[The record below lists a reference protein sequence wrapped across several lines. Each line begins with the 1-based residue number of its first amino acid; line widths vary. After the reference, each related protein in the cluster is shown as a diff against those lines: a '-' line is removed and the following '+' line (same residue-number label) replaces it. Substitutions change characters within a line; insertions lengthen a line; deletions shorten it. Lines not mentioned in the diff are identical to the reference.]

1 MSNYRWGIIGPGKIA
16 KKFADT
22 INYVEGATLHAVAS
36 RDLDKAKTFAE
47 THGAKKFYGS
57 YEELASDPEIDA
69 VYIATPH
76 PFHCKQTI
84 LCLDHKKAV
93 LCEKPMA
100 LSEKEV
106 REMQEAAKRNNCFL
120 MEAMWSRFLPAT
132 LKVEELV
139 NKGKI
144 GTIKYVRADFGFSA
158 PLDLDGRLYNMNLGG
173 GSLLDIGV
181 YNLFLCQFLL
191 GEPKQIKSMAKL
203 ADSGADINCQT
214 MFTYA
219 DGSIAQTTS
228 MIDCQLPITAEIA
241 GTEGIIYMHKP
252 WYRTEKIALHQKDG
266 EPIDYFLPHEHNGF
280 EYQVREVM
288 NCLDNGLIESSAMPH
303 EFTLALSK
311 TMDTI
316 RAQCGIVYPLG

>member
-1 MSNYRWGIIGPGKIA
+1 MSIYRWGIIGPGKIA

-22 INYVEGATLHAVAS
+22 INYVEGATLQAIAS
-36 RDLDKAKTFAE
+36 RDPEKAKTFAE
-47 THGAKKFYGS
+47 TYGAKKYYGS
-57 YEELASDPEIDA
+57 YEELVKDPEVDA

-76 PFHCKQTI
+76 PFHCKQAI
-84 LCLDHKKAV
+84 LCLDNKKAV

-100 LSEKEV
+100 LAEKEV
-106 REMQEAAKRNNCFL
+106 REMQDAARRNNTFL

-132 LKVEELV
+132 LKVDELITE
-139 NKGKI
+139 GKI
-144 GTIKYVRADFGFSA
+144 GTVKYVRADFGFSA
-158 PLDLDGRLYNMNLGG
+158 PLDPEGRLYNIHLGG

-191 GEPKQIKSMAKL
+191 GEPKHIKSMARL

-214 MFTYA
+214 MFSYA

-241 GTEGIIYMHKP
+241 GTEGIIYMNNP
-252 WYRTEKIALHQKDG
+252 WYRTHSLVLHQKDQ
-266 EPIDYFLPHEHNGF
+266 EPVKYFVPHEYNGF

-288 NCLDNGLIESSAMPH
+288 NCLDNGLIESSAMPF
-303 EFTLALSK
+303 EFTLALSR
-311 TMDTI
+311 TMDII
-316 RAQCGIVYPLG
+316 RNQCGIAYPTG